1 MLQRR
6 SKQRQIPRSL
16 PGRGIAVAPKPIKLS
31 HNFTFFKKIEKLHFW
46 AYMHIYLQKL
56 LYGGTENIIPDISIL
71 FFIKLVSQKAQLC
84 EAIIG
89 GY

>member
-1 MLQRR
+1 
-6 SKQRQIPRSL
+6 
-16 PGRGIAVAPKPIKLS
+16 
-31 HNFTFFKKIEKLHFW
+31 
-46 AYMHIYLQKL
+46 MHIYLQKL

-89 GY
+89 GYWGHFPSPKAVWSLQSTITQINNIIRWF